1 MSPGSHFK
9 GLIEKTYGLYSTV
22 SHRAPVAE
30 YRLVFTVTHLSP
42 SLSPGS
48 DLRRLAGVCETP

>member
-42 SLSPGS
+42 GS